1 MQTAFEAHPAA
12 AVHDRSGTAA
22 AGRDGGS
29 TGTAHF
35 PTPRLDQLA
44 HWLVS
49 ALEWRTT
56 VFHVGQY
63 CGNWRASTHGRALAS
78 FHLVLR
84 GQCHLHR
91 PGQPPVML
99 GPRDGVLLFRDTP
112 HHLSPH
118 ADAGVSCAPRPM
130 QPLEPAQADGT
141 ALVCGF
147 FQFKGALSELMIDA
161 LPDHV
166 VIRSAGGLAQ
176 PVGYLFDL
184 MLAEAA
190 QQPELSS
197 PLIERL
203 TDLLFFYVLRH
214 VAQDNAS
221 TGLWALAQQPA
232 LSALLEQLL
241 REPGKDWS
249 ADEMARV
256 VNMSRASFF
265 RHFVEASGQA
275 PAQFLLTLRMHVA
288 AQRLGRGDS
297 VARAAEHVGY
307 QSYAAFC
314 RAFKKVIGAQPGAY
328 QRARRR
334 EHGAERSH

>member
-1 MQTAFEAHPAA
+1 MATIPA
-12 AVHDRSGTAA
+12 
-22 AGRDGGS
+22 
-29 TGTAHF
+29 
-35 PTPRLDQLA
+35 PQLDQLA

-63 CGNWRASTHGRALAS
+63 CGNWRASTHGHALAS

-84 GQCHLHR
+84 GRCHLHR
-91 PGQPPVML
+91 PGQPPITL

-118 ADAGVSCAPRPM
+118 ADTSVSCAPRPM
-130 QPLEPAQADGT
+130 QPLEPAQTDGT

-147 FQFKGALSELMIDA
+147 FQFNGALSELMIDA

-214 VAQDNAS
+214 VAQDSAS

-256 VNMSRASFF
+256 VNMSRARFF
-265 RHFVEASGQA
+265 RRFVEACGQA
-275 PAQFLLTLRMHVA
+275 PAQFLLELRMHMA
-288 AQRLGRGDS
+288 AQRLGSGDS
-297 VARAAEHVGY
+297 VTRAAEHVGY
-307 QSYAAFC
+307 HSYAAFC
-314 RAFKKVIGAQPGAY
+314 RAFKKVIGEQPGAY

-334 EHGAERSH
+334 EHGLVRSH